1 MGKGI
6 KDYFLITVGFI
17 LVAIAV
23 EYFYIPNNLAAGGVS
38 GMAILVN
45 HYFPAIEVGVFVLI
59 MNFILFIVAFI
70 FIGGNFGAKTI
81 YASFGLSF
89 TLWLIERFF
98 SPSAITNDLM
108 LAAIFGTLI
117 SAIGL
122 AMVFNTNAS
131 TGGTDIL
138 AKILNKFFHLDM
150 GKSLLVV
157 DFVVTLAAA
166 VTFGVNVGLYALLS
180 VMINGFA
187 IDRIIDGFNSVK
199 EVMIISNEWEA
210 ISDFIIKDLERGC
223 TIFEG
228 KGGYT
233 KRDTKLIYAVVG
245 RSEFIKLRSFIK
257 DKDPR
262 AFITISEAHEVLG
275 EGFKPLY

>member
-6 KDYFLITVGFI
+6 KDYLLITVGFI

-23 EYFYIPNNLAAGGVS
+23 QYFYIPNDLAAGGVS

-45 HYFPAIEVGVFVLI
+45 HYFPVIEVGVFVLI

-89 TLWLIERFF
+89 TLWAIENFL

-117 SAIGL
+117 SAVGM

-131 TGGTDIL
+131 TGGTDII
-138 AKILNKFFHLDM
+138 AKILNKFFHMDI

-157 DFVVTLAAA
+157 DFVVTLGAA
-166 VTFGVNVGLYALLS
+166 VTFGVNVGLYALLA
-180 VMINGFA
+180 VMINGYA

-199 EVMIISNEWEA
+199 EIIVISSEWEA

-233 KRDTKLIYAVVG
+233 KRETKLIYVVVG
-245 RSEFIKLRSFIK
+245 RSEFIKLRNFIK
-257 DKDPR
+257 DKDSK

-275 EGFKPLY
+275 EGFKPLH